1 MGWTFYNRPK
11 GETDRAHFEREFSM
25 FRDGTYEMVETT
37 SKNGVFYAAVRT
49 LKDTGHSKAGEVW
62 ALVILMQRTRG
73 EHNFGYKEMDETVG
87 PGYYDAPAR
96 ILDALTPT
104 EHEWANQWRAECRK
118 HLTKRETVKQ
128 EVRPGTVVELSK
140 PVNFGDRHG
149 TASRF
154 EYERDGRRT
163 YWWALDANNERRFR
177 CRLGADWA
185 DRFEWK
191 LVTNA

>member
-1 MGWTFYNRPK
+1 MGWTFYHRPK
-11 GETDRAHFEREFSM
+11 GQTDRQHFEQEFSM
-25 FRDGTYEMVETT
+25 FRNGTYEMVETA

-49 LKDTGHSKAGEVW
+49 LKEQSYSPAGEVW
-62 ALVILMQRTRG
+62 GLVILMQRTRG
-73 EHNFGYKEMDETVG
+73 EHNFGYKDMTETMG
-87 PGYYDAPAR
+87 PGYYEAPAR

-104 EHEWANQWRAECRK
+104 DNEYALQWRAECRK
-118 HLTKRETVKQ
+118 HLTKRETIKR

-154 EYERDGRRT
+154 EYQQDGRRT
-163 YWWALDANNERRFR
+163 YWWALNAYNERRFR

-191 LVTNA
+191 LVTDA

>member
-149 TASRF
+149 AASRF
-154 EYERDGRRT
+154 EYQRDGRRT